1 MLRMVFEVMPD
12 LLEKTAPQE
21 PPVQLDRQDHLDP
34 LDPRDQRDLQARR
47 DPQEL
52 LQCLLRLRNPRNV
65 HRGFSVIWT
74 ATVSAHLMPPR
85 VPRAT
90 TVIKMEEDVCVGR
103 LALTVGDT

>member
-1 MLRMVFEVMPD
+1 MVFEVMLD
-12 LLEKTAPQE
+12 LLEKTDPQE
-21 PPVQLDRQDHLDP
+21 PPVQLDRQDHLGRQDPRDP
-34 LDPRDQRDLQARR
+34 LDRR
-47 DPQEL
+47 DPRDLQEL

>member
-1 MLRMVFEVMPD
+1 MVFEVMPD

-21 PPVQLDRQDHLDP
+21 PPVQLDRQDLRDP
-34 LDPRDQRDLQARR
+34 LDPRDPLDRR
-47 DPQEL
+47 DPRDLQEL

-65 HRGFSVIWT
+65 HWGFSVIWT

-103 LALTVGDT
+103 LALTVRDT

>member
-1 MLRMVFEVMPD
+1 MVFEVMLD
-12 LLEKTAPQE
+12 LLEKTDPQE
-21 PPVQLDRQDHLDP
+21 PPVQLDRQDLRDPLDP
-34 LDPRDQRDLQARR
+34 LDPQAQRDPR
-47 DPQEL
+47 DLQEL

-90 TVIKMEEDVCVGR
+90 TVIKMEEDVCAGR
-103 LALTVGDT
+103 LVLTVGDT

>member
-1 MLRMVFEVMPD
+1 MVFEVMLD

-21 PPVQLDRQDHLDP
+21 PPVQLDRQDHLDH
-34 LDPRDQRDLQARR
+34 LDPQAQR